1 MAEEVLTVAR
11 MSAKDETAAAF
22 NSVQRNINN
31 TRKATGQLNQQFRF
45 MRGGL
50 GQVGH
55 QVQDIAVQLQMGTN
69 AMIVFG
75 QQGSQIASLF
85 GPQGAMIGAVLAVGA
100 AIGVSF
106 MSDVKKGENALKDL
120 EQSILDTINR
130 TNELGTTF
138 RATLI
143 AIYETQVENLTEKLE
158 KQREEQQSANEK
170 IAEHTRLTN
179 QAANA
184 ERSRLGEMG
193 KIEDRTRA
201 ARINTEDLARE
212 TDLAAGAILD
222 FENKIAK
229 LNKRLEQLRKGE
241 IPDDLK
247 EGANEATKSFESF
260 VSSLDKATISTV
272 GGQVAAK
279 AYELSLLGLEG
290 AQLDV
295 ALAALSRYEQSLL
308 DAQADKEAAKAA
320 KDRAAAERAMFEQAQ
335 EAIMQ
340 QDALRVREE
349 EAERKRRQSQID
361 RLRTFEEFRNELGDT
376 FMQMKKLEDGLVGVT
391 ERGMANFTNSFYDAI
406 SGAKSFKDAF
416 HDMARS
422 IVADLSK
429 MLIQY
434 YITQRIFGAITGM
447 FSGGG
452 SSVNANT
459 PTGIPFGP
467 AGGMPSGNFQGGGFT
482 GYGSRSGGLDGKG
495 GFAAILHPNETV
507 IDHTMGGQAGVTI
520 VQNIN
525 VTTGVQ
531 QTVRAEIANLLP
543 QISNAA
549 KSAVADARMRG
560 GSFSR
565 AMVGM

>member
-31 TRKATGQLNQQFRF
+31 TSKAAGQLKQQFRF
-45 MRGGL
+45 LRGGA

-55 QVQDIAVQLQMGTN
+55 QIQDIAVQLQMGTDKL
-69 AMIVFG
+69 IVFG

-85 GPQGAMIGAVLAVGA
+85 GPQGALIGAVLAVGA

-106 MSDVKKGENALKDL
+106 TRDVKKGEDAIKNLTDHIKSQIELTGQLKSEYIDLLTVNFMGQIEEQAKIRNQANKTLEEQRHLLTASRNAQKLLTNAKTVDL
-120 EQSILDTINR
+120 TADQKATVQVRDFAAEQKEANRLIVENTALVSASQEKIEDLRRKLERLARGQNPFEDINQSISD
-130 TNELGTTF
+130 
-138 RATLI
+138 
-143 AIYETQVENLTEKLE
+143 TEKSANSFISSLE
-158 KQREEQQSANEK
+158 KQTAS
-170 IAEHTRLTN
+170 LT
-179 QAANA
+179 
-184 ERSRLGEMG
+184 G
-193 KIEDRTRA
+193 
-201 ARINTEDLARE
+201 
-212 TDLAAGAILD
+212 GA
-222 FENKIAK
+222 F
-229 LNKRLEQLRKGE
+229 
-241 IPDDLK
+241 
-247 EGANEATKSFESF
+247 
-260 VSSLDKATISTV
+260 
-272 GGQVAAK
+272 AAK
-279 AYELSLLGLEG
+279 AYEL
-290 AQLDV
+290 AQLNLRGELLDSAV
-295 ALAALSRYEQSLL
+295 AALDLYEQTLL
-308 DAQADKEAAKAA
+308 QVDADKAAANAA
-320 KDRAAAERAMFEQAQ
+320 KDREKAERSRFEAAQ

-340 QDALRVREE
+340 QDAQRVREE

-434 YITQRIFGAITGM
+434 YITQRIFGAITGAI
-447 FSGGG
+447 GGL
-452 SSVNANT
+452 SSQNGVFQAYNQAV
-459 PTGIPFGP
+459 PL
-467 AGGMPSGNFQGGGFT
+467 PSGDGGGFT

-549 KSAVADARMRG
+549 KSAVADSRMRG

>member
-11 MSAKDETAAAF
+11 MGAKDETGPAF
-22 NSVQRNINN
+22 RAIQNNMRNTQKQGRALNN
-31 TRKATGQLNQQFRF
+31 QFRLL
-45 MRGGL
+45 RGGA

-55 QVQDIAVQLQMGTN
+55 QIQDIAVQLQMGTN

-143 AIYETQVENLTEKLE
+143 AIYETQVENLTEKL
-158 KQREEQQSANEK
+158 KDAKEEQKAANDQIK
-170 IAEHTRLTN
+170 EHTRLTN
-179 QAANA
+179 QAAGA

-193 KIEDRTRA
+193 RIEDSTRA
-201 ARINTEDLARE
+201 ARINTEDLGRE
-212 TDLAAGAILD
+212 TDITAGKILD
-222 FENKIAK
+222 FENKIAN
-229 LNKRLEQLRKGE
+229 LNKRLDQLRKGE
-241 IPDDLK
+241 IPDDLN

-260 VSSLDKATISTV
+260 VKSLDKTTISTV

-290 AQLDV
+290 AQLDA
-295 ALAALSRYEQSLL
+295 ALAALGRYEQALL
-308 DAQADKEAAKAA
+308 DAEADKEAAKAA

-335 EAIMQ
+335 KGIIQGDEQ
-340 QDALRVREE
+340 RKRDEV
-349 EAERKRRQSQID
+349 AERKRRSAQID
-361 RLRTFEEFRNELGDT
+361 RLRTFEEFKKELGDT
-376 FMQMKKLEDGLVGVT
+376 FLQMKKLEDGLVGVT
-391 ERGMANFTNSFYDAI
+391 ENAMANFTDSFYDAI
-406 SGAKSFKDAF
+406 SGAKNFKDAF
-416 HDMARS
+416 KDMARS
-422 IVADLSK
+422 IVEDLSK

-434 YITQRIFGAITGM
+434 YITQQIFGAIVSM
-447 FSGGG
+447 FPGGG
-452 SSVNANT
+452 TTSTSTT
-459 PTGIPFGP
+459 PAPTNSYGVS
-467 AGGMPSGNFQGGGFT
+467 MEGGGFT
-482 GYGSRSGGLDGKG
+482 GYGARTGGVDGRG
-495 GFAAILHPNETV
+495 GFPAILHPNETV

-549 KSAVADARMRG
+549 KSAVADARLRG
-560 GSFSR
+560 GGFSK
-565 AMVGM
+565 AMVGT